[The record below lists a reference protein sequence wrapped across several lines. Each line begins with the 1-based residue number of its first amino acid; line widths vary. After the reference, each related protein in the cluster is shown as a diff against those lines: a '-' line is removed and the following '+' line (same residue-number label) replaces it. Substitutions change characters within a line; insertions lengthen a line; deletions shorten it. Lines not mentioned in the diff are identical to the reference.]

1 MAIRFKYS
9 LYKFLGKRCKL
20 LEKNREYVRHSSGN
34 DEEFTIFDAL
44 LESMIKK
51 EQRKSKLHRLLNAIG
66 STRKLINLNS
76 SSQRKFRVFKN
87 KKKHFKNTLCNN
99 QDFTIYDI
107 LSKNIIK
114 QKKS

>member
-1 MAIRFKYS
+1 MGA
-9 LYKFLGKRCKL
+9 RCKL
-20 LEKNREYVRHSSGN
+20 LEKNREYIRHSSGN

-51 EQRKSKLHRLLNAIG
+51 EQKKSSLHRLLKVIG
-66 STRKLINLNS
+66 STRKLININS
-76 SSQRKFRVFKN
+76 SSQGKFKVFRN
-87 KKKHFKNTLCNN
+87 KKNYFKNTLCKN

-107 LSKNIIK
+107 LSENMIK